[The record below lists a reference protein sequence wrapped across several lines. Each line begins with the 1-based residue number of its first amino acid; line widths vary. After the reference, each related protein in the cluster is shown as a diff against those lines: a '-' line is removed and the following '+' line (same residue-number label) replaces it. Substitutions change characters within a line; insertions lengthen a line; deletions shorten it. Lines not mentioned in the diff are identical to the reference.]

1 MTEQSNTLIDYT
13 SAGKVLE
20 DYKSSNYWNPKE
32 GKFEVVALSE
42 LVKFQQADKDGT
54 LKEKA
59 KIDIEV
65 IGSGRF
71 CWTMGVGQTKASLFG
86 QLVSLAI
93 SNSNKLLGKK
103 FTVVIK
109 NDGKKRDF
117 TIV

>member
-1 MTEQSNTLIDYT
+1 MDNQNNLVDYDAE
-13 SAGKVLE
+13 SKVLE
-20 DYKSSNYWNPKE
+20 DAKSKNYWNAKE

-42 LVKFQQADKDGT
+42 LSKFQQADKDGT

-59 KIDIEV
+59 RIDIEV
-65 IGSGRF
+65 SGQKYA
-71 CWTMGVGQTKASLFG
+71 WTMGVGQTKASLYG
-86 QLVSLAI
+86 QLINLAKEKG
-93 SNSNKLLGKK
+93 NKLTGQK